1 MPQSFLDSLPVAVR
15 DSAVFYIDADDISGV
30 SNGAAITSVN
40 EFISGVSSS
49 SVDAVYA
56 STTSIGRPAIEFDG
70 VTDFVDN
77 TQNSIKFADT
87 SIAALDAALKS
98 TELTICSVVIPRAD
112 DNFANI
118 FEYNSK
124 IRLKHSAREVGTTLP
139 TNDLRFPGT
148 GQNNLSTQIVSFS
161 NNYGTNPSY
170 SGGTLSE
177 MCLNGSLVK
186 NRESRY
192 VPNANN
198 RDIFIG
204 SNQGVIEGL
213 NGYLFKFL
221 IFDRELT
228 PQEKIQLDAAIQINL
243 GQPERDAGATEIL
256 VFDGNSIPNGITSNI
271 GENEDGFT
279 YVTAQTL
286 GLQLGQWHNLCR
298 SGSNIQ
304 EANVSYSHR
313 LGWLESYY
321 EKPIVVVANYWFN
334 EDATGSD
341 YASVSRSYMA
351 LATLNTHFIW
361 GTPPHGNFD
370 AAQEARRQQDITDI
384 LANSGTADLIW
395 NLHLNTDIGVG
406 TSYSTDPSFWGDG
419 IHLSSTG
426 QAVMSTD
433 VIPVINS
440 FSAPSYIGIPV
451 ITAGQSYRINE
462 ESSVSTRLND
472 VNTGVPS
479 QISWTGGG
487 NASSYTI
494 SDSNYSIDVE
504 GYPTVAVFNTTVG
517 TVNPTVTVTNEA
529 GTSDPETI
537 SIEVVDVDETQT
549 PSIPSQNIQL
559 FTTSLNNTTGG
570 VISVFEVANLTTTVS
585 LSGQDA
591 NRFNKTQDGNTVTIS
606 LVSPLG
612 VGSYVANLS
621 GENNDPDGNFSQTI
635 TSTFSVT
642 VDIDTNS
649 SLAFDFDPETIAIE
663 RIKTIESNTL
673 NKEEYG
679 IPFRF
684 YVGFELEGTPSL
696 IFKKPSGV
704 TVEKTDTD
712 GVIISNRDFTSGYG
726 TLFEARKCL
735 YYPIEQ
741 DFFDVKGQWE
751 VRYKSNTG
759 ELGNWYSFQVVE

>member
-1 MPQSFLDSLPVAVR
+1 MPQSFLDLLPVAVR

-98 TELTICSVVIPRAD
+98 TELTICSVIIPRAD

-198 RDIFIG
+198 RDVFIG

-228 PQEKIQLDAAIQINL
+228 PQEKIQLDSAIQANL

-341 YASVSRSYMA
+341 YASVSRSYMT
-351 LATLNTHFIW
+351 LASLNTHFIW

-384 LANSGTADLIW
+384 LADSGTADLIW

-406 TSYSTDPSFWGDG
+406 TAYSTDPSFWGDG
-419 IHLSSTG
+419 IHLSPTG

-433 VIPVINS
+433 VIPVLNS
-440 FSAPSYIGIPV
+440 FSAPAYIGIPV
-451 ITAGQSYRINE
+451 INPGQEYIGNE
-462 ESSVSTRLND
+462 NPASPVRLNRVSTGL
-472 VNTGVPS
+472 PS
-479 QISWTGGG
+479 ILSYSGGG
-487 NASSYTI
+487 SLLSSTS
-494 SDSNYSIDVE
+494 SDVRFSLDAQ
-504 GYPTVAVFNTTVG
+504 GYVLLDQGVSTVG
-517 TVNPTVTVTNEA
+517 EFNPEFTVTNEA
-529 GTSDPETI
+529 GTSTPV
-537 SIEVVDVDETQT
+537 SVSVEVVDVDETVS
-549 PSIPSQNIQL
+549 PVLPGV
-559 FTTSLNNTTGG
+559 SLLLAHDSPNNVAGA
-570 VISVFEVANLTTTVS
+570 VISV
-585 LSGQDA
+585 LS
-591 NRFNKTQDGNTVTIS
+591 
-606 LVSPLG
+606 
-612 VGSYVANLS
+612 VANLS
-621 GENNDPDGNFSQTI
+621 GAPVLSGQ
-635 TSTFSVT
+635 
-642 VDIDTNS
+642 DTNRFQATLGGA
-649 SLAFDFDPETIAIE
+649 SL
-663 RIKTIESNTL
+663 S
-673 NKEEYG
+673 
-679 IPFRF
+679 
-684 YVGFELEGTPSL
+684 
-696 IFKKPSGV
+696 
-704 TVEKTDTD
+704 
-712 GVIISNRDFTSGYG
+712 ISIVS
-726 TLFEARKCL
+726 
-735 YYPIEQ
+735 P
-741 DFFDVKGQWE
+741 
-751 VRYKSNTG
+751 
-759 ELGNWYSFQVVE
+759 